1 MTNPFFAAMVLDP
14 FVVYIVGMSLVV
26 ILAGIFCLS
35 IWYYIKAKDL
45 APCLRTIKTLE
56 YEIAKLTAKREELLA
71 ERTDAEEK
79 IRQRTVAEEWLR
91 KAKEEIETTQV
102 ILTKIREEFEAAK
115 VQLEDLKRRVSEEQ
129 QVLIDINKKKSE
141 AEDRIKDAEK
151 AVESIRKENAE
162 LSVQVPKLKAE
173 CDGIVKDITDAR
185 REKANLEKNLR
196 NLSDKVSEAK
206 GELERLNGEIAIKK
220 IQLENLATDSEKLS
234 KENEKLSNEK
244 SDLSVEIG
252 RLKGEKDAEKEESER
267 RKAKED
273 EAKKKQAN
281 MWNDLERPVAT
292 ITGKPIRRVAL
303 DDEQSAIETFI
314 NNLSDSHFKFNERT
328 IKAFHTGLLCGDIS
342 PLVVLAGISGT
353 GKSLLPELYASHF
366 GMNFLPV
373 AIQPR
378 WDGPQDMF
386 GFYNHMEGR
395 YKATELSRLLYQFD
409 IYNNSLASKTY
420 KEQSALPMSIVLL
433 DEMNLARIEYYFS
446 ELLSKLEMRRNVVD
460 LKSKMDRFKAE
471 IELEYG
477 APAIGTDNGI
487 SSQIE
492 GKRIFAARNILFIG
506 TMNED
511 ESTQTLSSK
520 VIDRSNVLRFGIPG
534 MLKQTPDRKAFDER
548 CKWYVPFGTWD
559 KWAQIKGAMPG
570 GINID
575 DLIKQLNVA
584 LDSVDRG
591 FGLRT
596 ETAFKTYVQRY
607 PGMKRDAI
615 ADQVAMKVLPRLNG
629 VERDVVRGRT
639 QSAISKVLQA
649 VGDERVLAALD
660 NALSDSASSFFSWK
674 GVNWE
679 GAAG

>member
-1 MTNPFFAAMVLDP
+1 MTNLFLAAMVLDP
-14 FVVYIVGMSLVV
+14 FVVYIVGMSLVIGLAV
-26 ILAGIFCLS
+26 IFLLS
-35 IWYYIKAKDL
+35 LRYYIKAKDL
-45 APCLRTIKTLE
+45 APYLHKI
-56 YEIAKLTAKREELLA
+56 EELVA
-71 ERTDAEEK
+71 KISEKQGEIDDAEKKLKDLKLAVAEADATIARGK
-79 IRQRTVAEEWLR
+79 VAEEWLK
-91 KAKEEIETTQV
+91 KAKDEIENTQKEIV
-102 ILTKIREEFEAAK
+102 RVREALEPLKNEHERLTALMSEKQQILTDQERRAVDAENRLRQAELATVEEQKKCDELALRVNGLENQVKRLINEISDLNTKQQMRNTLVAEVESLKATKERLSLEIKTLEVLKKSLDEAIDKIRIE
-115 VQLEDLKRRVSEEQ
+115 
-129 QVLIDINKKKSE
+129 I
-141 AEDRIKDAEK
+141 EK
-151 AVESIRKENAE
+151 
-162 LSVQVPKLKAE
+162 
-173 CDGIVKDITDAR
+173 GKDIIAR
-185 REKANLEKNLR
+185 G
-196 NLSDKVSEAK
+196 EAFRTQT
-206 GELERLNGEIAIKK
+206 G
-220 IQLENLATDSEKLS
+220 
-234 KENEKLSNEK
+234 
-244 SDLSVEIG
+244 
-252 RLKGEKDAEKEESER
+252 
-267 RKAKED
+267 
-273 EAKKKQAN
+273 N

-292 ITGKPIRRVAL
+292 IVGKSSDKSAL
-303 DDEQSAIETFI
+303 DDEQRALETFI
-314 NNLSDSHFKFNERT
+314 ENLSDSHFKFNERT

-409 IYNNSLASKTY
+409 IYNNPLASKTY
-420 KEQSALPMSIVLL
+420 KEQSTLPMSIVLL

-446 ELLSKLEMRRNVVD
+446 ELLSKLEIRRNVVD

-477 APAIGTDNGI
+477 APAIGTDNGK

-534 MLKQTPDRKAFDER
+534 MLKQAPDRKAFDER

-575 DLIKQLNVA
+575 DLIKQLNIA

-629 VERDVVRGRT
+629 VERDVVRGRA

-649 VGDERVLAALD
+649 VGDERVLTALD